1 MLDVHPPHPAAHT
14 WKDFLIHVGTICVG
28 LLIAVGLEQ
37 AVEAIHHHHPAEQI
51 IQALQRESDAN
62 EQVNR
67 QDLENLRIFTAT
79 LTQNISGLTAASVDH
94 GMVHY
99 VWVKPPTRTG
109 WLPLS
114 NASWLMARDS
124 AAFPQLPAE
133 MVRNRWRVEHT
144 LEQVNDLG
152 DHYFNT
158 RYHLD
163 AMLHR
168 NGEAIMLTPEQR
180 DETLREADDLNG
192 QLRHLYSSMDYF
204 AILNRLARQDE
215 PITMDMVRKNRPE
228 NSNALPWQ

>member
-1 MLDVHPPHPAAHT
+1 MLDVHPPHQPAHT
-14 WKDFLIHVGTICVG
+14 WKDFLIHIATICVG

-37 AVEAIHHHHPAEQI
+37 AVEAIHHHHQAEQI
-51 IQALQRESDAN
+51 IEALQRESDAN

-67 QDLENLRIFTAT
+67 QDLENLRVYTAT
-79 LTQNISGLTAASVDH
+79 LTRNISGLTAAPVDH

-99 VWVKPPTRTG
+99 AWAKPPSGIG

-168 NGEAIMLTPEQR
+168 NGEAIVLTPDQR
-180 DETLREADDLNG
+180 EETLREADDLNG
-192 QLRHLYSSMDYF
+192 QLHHLYSSMDYF
-204 AILNRLARQDE
+204 TILNRLARQDE